1 MSEAVEGAVA
11 EVPATVNEGEQ
22 ASAMSADGGP
32 ESGPRGESGEGRR
45 RGRGRDRQRRDRM
58 DEAGTDG
65 AVASADAPVELNDA
79 SSPVAAHHDDESVPP
94 ASVTAPFAAAAV
106 AAVHVPASRHA
117 AVDPIAGT
125 ERALP
130 ATRHAVIDPIAGTER
145 SAPIEAAV
153 AVAPTAAFDLPVDS
167 LQAVAESAGLQ
178 WVNSDTDK
186 IRAVQAAMAAEAK
199 PAHVPR
205 ERKVAAVADDG
216 PLVLVETR
224 KDLSQI
230 KLPFETAQGAQQPQ
244 P

>member
-1 MSEAVEGAVA
+1 M
-11 EVPATVNEGEQ
+11 
-22 ASAMSADGGP
+22 
-32 ESGPRGESGEGRR
+32 
-45 RGRGRDRQRRDRM
+45 
-58 DEAGTDG
+58 DG

-79 SSPVAAHHDDESVPP
+79 SSPVAAQHAEEGVPP
-94 ASVTAPFAAAAV
+94 AAAAAPFAAASV

-145 SAPIEAAV
+145 ALPATQHATVDPIAGTERSAPIEASV
-153 AVAPTAAFDLPVDS
+153 ALAPTAAFDLPVDS

-186 IRAVQAAMAAEAK
+186 IRAVQEAMAAEAR
-199 PAHVPR
+199 PTHVPR
-205 ERKVAAVADDG
+205 ERKMAIAADDG

-230 KLPFETAQGAQQPQ
+230 KLPFDTAQGAQHPQ